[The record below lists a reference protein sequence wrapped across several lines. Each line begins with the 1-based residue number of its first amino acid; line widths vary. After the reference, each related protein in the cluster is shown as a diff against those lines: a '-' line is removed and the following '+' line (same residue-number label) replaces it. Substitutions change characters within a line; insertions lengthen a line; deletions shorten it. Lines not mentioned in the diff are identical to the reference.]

1 MEGLGNEARLPM
13 NLTLWMVTETP
24 LTDRHRMPVPEQSM
38 VVGWS
43 GGAAPEIVT
52 LPFDACEEL
61 IRTLQLDA
69 SERPMKVI
77 PGSIMC
83 PLLLRAASSTMLCT
97 VLEEIRGVESSKTMH
112 AAIQW
117 KLEGMSLR
125 AKR

>member
-13 NLTLWMVTETP
+13 NLTLWMVTETL
-24 LTDRHRMPVPEQSM
+24 LTNRHRMPVPEQSM
-38 VVGWS
+38 VVVWS
-43 GGAAPEIVT
+43 AAPEMAT
-52 LPFDACEEL
+52 LPFDACDAL

-97 VLEEIRGVESSKTMH
+97 VLEEIRGAENSRTMH
-112 AAIQW
+112 TAIQW
-117 KLEGMSLR
+117 KLESMSMR